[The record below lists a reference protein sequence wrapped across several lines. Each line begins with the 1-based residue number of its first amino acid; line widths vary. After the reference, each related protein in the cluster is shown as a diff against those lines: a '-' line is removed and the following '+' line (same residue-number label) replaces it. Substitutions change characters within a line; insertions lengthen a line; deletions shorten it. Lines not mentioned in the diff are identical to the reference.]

1 MKLKI
6 ANVVVNL
13 GLNLIVISISLVLLI
28 NSISHLLINSTAID
42 KEDMEALV
50 FFKEYGIMLIFG
62 VLQSYGILF
71 IVKAV
76 VYKKYCAQMIDE
88 DYSGYIDKIKKD
100 LKMNIIYMIGFSL
113 LYVLLLFGVQSLFK
127 LEKYPIEGLPVGL
140 IFVFYYGF
148 VTITKYYT
156 LKKHDEI

>member
-88 DYSGYIDKIKKD
+88 DYSGYIDKIKK
-100 LKMNIIYMIGFSL
+100 L
-113 LYVLLLFGVQSLFK
+113 
-127 LEKYPIEGLPVGL
+127 
-140 IFVFYYGF
+140 
-148 VTITKYYT
+148 
-156 LKKHDEI
+156 